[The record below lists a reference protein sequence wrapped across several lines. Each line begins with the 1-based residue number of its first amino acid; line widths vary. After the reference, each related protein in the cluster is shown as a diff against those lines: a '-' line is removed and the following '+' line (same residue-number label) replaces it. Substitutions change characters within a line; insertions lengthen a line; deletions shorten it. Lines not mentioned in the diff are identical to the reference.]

1 MLMSAIGAIFS
12 IQNKPIDE
20 ASLIALHH
28 GMARHGK
35 HGSNTWFSNPC
46 GLTQQSYHHTLSTQR
61 ASFPYV
67 DQNHNLALVADVRL
81 SNRAN
86 LHKALHASSSHPYS
100 DAELIV
106 SAYLTWDVDFL
117 SHLEGEFSL
126 ILWDASL
133 SRFVV
138 AVDHFNTRPLYYFVH
153 QDFLIM
159 SSVLS
164 ALHRVPWVPREPN
177 LSVIA
182 RHDIKRFLLEPGE
195 TCFKHLYF
203 LPPANLLIADPS
215 GIRFHTYWR
224 PALGA
229 PYAFKSDTEFQEA
242 FEDHFSHAIRATLK
256 SDAPICLQLSGGLDS
271 SAIALMAAHMPEALQ
286 KPLICLSNT
295 LPEHHDHNLKDE
307 REYINLVQGANL
319 IKKPVIDA
327 WRGPFDH
334 LDACKKHL
342 YTSPQHYQ
350 HRAINAA
357 ARHHQSSLI
366 LHGTLAELTTSYS
379 GYEYLSELFHRMH
392 WVTLIREL
400 FAHRKI
406 YKASSSSLA
415 ALVIHPKILHG
426 YFNKRRHSTRQKL
439 LTTSLIN
446 KTFILEQMTSD
457 ELMWIEQQFLKP
469 LVLQSMNA
477 RKNALIQIKSH
488 LRHASTLFTQLD
500 DGIDSALYFSN
511 PYFDKRLVEFCLNIP
526 NAYRFKHGYPRSI
539 IRLGM
544 QKYLPKAIG
553 QRITKSPFLPDYHVR
568 YNQHISK
575 AREAIEAV
583 KSHPLVQHVID
594 VPRLLS
600 CLNIPS
606 SSHAFNTETNFLNY
620 YVIPQTVY
628 LAVFLS
634 SFS

>member
-1 MLMSAIGAIFS
+1 MSAIGAIFS

-20 ASLIALHH
+20 ASLQALHH

-35 HGSNTWFSNPC
+35 HGSNTWFSNTC
-46 GLTQQSYHHTLSTQR
+46 GLTQQSYYHTLSTQL
-61 ASFPYV
+61 ASFPYF
-67 DQNHNLALVADVRL
+67 DKKHNIGLVADVRL
-81 SNRAN
+81 SNRTD
-86 LHKALHASSSHPYS
+86 LHKSLHASFSHQYS
-100 DAELIV
+100 DAELIIL
-106 SAYLTWDVDFL
+106 AYLTWGIDFIL
-117 SHLEGEFSL
+117 HLVGEFSL
-126 ILWDASL
+126 ILWDTKL
-133 SRFVV
+133 HRFVV
-138 AVDHFNTRPLYYFVH
+138 AVDHFNTRPLYYFFN
-153 QDFLIM
+153 QDFLII

-164 ALHRVPWVPREPN
+164 ALHHVPWVPREPN

-182 RHDIKRFLLEPGE
+182 RHDFKRFLLEPGE

-215 GIRFHTYWR
+215 GIKFHTYWR
-224 PALGA
+224 PTLGA
-229 PYAFKSDTEFQEA
+229 PYAFKSDNDFQEA
-242 FEDHFSHAIRATLK
+242 FHEHFSNAVHATVDTDR
-256 SDAPICLQLSGGLDS
+256 PVCLQLSGGLDS
-271 SAIALMAAHMPEALQ
+271 SAIALMAANVLGFEQ
-286 KPLICLSNT
+286 KKLICLSNV
-295 LPEHHDHNLKDE
+295 LPPNSHDSLNDEH
-307 REYINLVQGANL
+307 EYIDLIHAPNL
-319 IKKPVIDA
+319 IKETVIDP

-334 LDACKKHL
+334 LDACKTHL

-357 ARHHQSSLI
+357 ARRHQASVV

-379 GYEYLSELFHRMH
+379 GHERLSELFHRLH
-392 WVTLIREL
+392 WITLIREL

-406 YKASSSSLA
+406 YKTSSLSLA

-426 YFNKRRHSTRQKL
+426 YLKKRQHSTRQKL
-439 LTTSLIN
+439 LTASLIN
-446 KTFILEQMTSD
+446 PTFILEQMTPD
-457 ELMWIEQQFLKP
+457 ALMWLEQQFLKP
-469 LVLQSMNA
+469 LILHSMNA
-477 RKNALIQIKSH
+477 RKNALIQIESH

-526 NAYRFKHGYPRSI
+526 NAYRFRHGYPRSI

-568 YNQHISK
+568 YHQHMSK

-583 KSHPLVQHVID
+583 QSHPLVQHVID

-600 CLNIPS
+600 CLNTPS
-606 SSHAFNTETNFLNY
+606 SSHALSTETNFLNY
-620 YVIPQTVY
+620 YVIPQAVY